1 MGAPTLSL
9 GAMEH
14 YNSAPTAVVVADEE
28 GLTVQ
33 ENRESRTEYHLPPW
47 ARLLVFLLAVP
58 PVVAGAA
65 LVLAFPMLGMA
76 FDAPGSYTLA
86 RLCALLAVYLT
97 LVAGLLL
104 PASLLLCVAS
114 SGVASVR
121 WRCGGRVPCPAPRA
135 LGDMFSC
142 FR

>member
-1 MGAPTLSL
+1 
-9 GAMEH
+9 MER
-14 YNSAPTAVVVADEE
+14 YNYAPTAVVFSDEE
-28 GLTVQ
+28 APVP
-33 ENRESRTEYHLPPW
+33 EHRESRTEYHLPPW

-58 PVVAGAA
+58 PLVAGAA
-65 LVLAFPMLGMA
+65 LVLASPMLGMA
-76 FDAPGSYTLA
+76 FDAPGSATLA
-86 RLCALLAVYLT
+86 NVCALLAVYLT

-104 PASLLLCVAS
+104 PASILLCVAS

-121 WRCGGRVPCPAPRA
+121 WRCGGRVPCPDPRA